1 MRPITE
7 LRHAFLWLRGLGHEV
22 VRKRTLGFL
31 LVLAGVAVFG
41 SGILLYLFDPNIDSP
56 WTGMWYAWGTMTHV
70 GLGDVVPVSFLGRLL
85 SSLLILLGV
94 GFFALATASFA
105 AVLVAHEMR
114 GMERE
119 VEAVEHDITQVESA
133 ETQILLQL
141 QALERRLHVIEAH
154 LNKVQETAAT
164 PPEPQ

>member
-1 MRPITE
+1 MRPLIE
-7 LRHAFLWLRGLGHEV
+7 LRHAFLWLRGLSHEV

-31 LVLAGVAVFG
+31 LVVAGVAVFS
-41 SGILLYLFDPNIDSP
+41 SGILFYLIDPNINSP
-56 WTGMWYAWGTMTHV
+56 WTGMWYAWSTMTHV
-70 GLGDVVPVSFLGRLL
+70 GYGDVVATSFLGRVL

-94 GFFALATASFA
+94 GFFSLATASFA

-119 VEAVEHDITQVESA
+119 VEAVERDITQVESA

-141 QALERRLHVIEAH
+141 QALERRLHTIEVQ
-154 LNKVQETAAT
+154 LNKVQEPAGT
-164 PPEPQ
+164 PPGPQ